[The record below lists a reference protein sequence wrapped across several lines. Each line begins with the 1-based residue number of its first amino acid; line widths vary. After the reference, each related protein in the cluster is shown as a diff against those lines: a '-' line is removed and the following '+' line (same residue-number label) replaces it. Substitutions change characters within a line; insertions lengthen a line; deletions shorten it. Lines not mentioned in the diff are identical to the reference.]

1 MYFLMYF
8 LAALDHYNSFRVVC
22 VSLNKYF
29 KGENLRVAK
38 PRFFPLFPIVSL
50 AKFFKKSK
58 FKINYLLKN
67 YQHITKFMLLTWLS
81 AKVIL
86 LVLGITFW
94 VILAQFGSHFYL
106 FLMVLADFG
115 LFLVSLGLTLGC
127 FGSFWLVLG
136 LILVCFGSLRVV
148 MGPFGSFFESFWLVF
163 N

>member
-38 PRFFPLFPIVSL
+38 SRFFPLFPIVSL

-67 YQHITKFMLLTWLS
+67 YQYITKFMLLTWLS
-81 AKVIL
+81 AKVISAKYKPFWL
-86 LVLGITFW
+86 ILGR
-94 VILAQFGSHFYL
+94 
-106 FLMVLADFG
+106 
-115 LFLVSLGLTLGC
+115 
-127 FGSFWLVLG
+127 FGSFSLVFYLILARFVPLWLVLG
-136 LILVCFGSLRVV
+136 CFRSIWIFL
-148 MGPFGSFFESFWLVF
+148 
-163 N
+163 